1 MCFWSKTTEN
11 FRFRAVSKCPEMV
24 DLDQKS
30 SSDKENDQFWA
41 KNVRNLF
48 KNGNFHSEMTFSEFK
63 STIFDEIAILKWKSL
78 FFVKSER
85 ILKDKN
91 GSSPDKSLTSAYTWS
106 I

>member
-1 MCFWSKTTEN
+1 
-11 FRFRAVSKCPEMV
+11 
-24 DLDQKS
+24 
-30 SSDKENDQFWA
+30 
-41 KNVRNLF
+41 
-48 KNGNFHSEMTFSEFK
+48 MTFSEFK

-78 FFVKSER
+78 FFKKSER